1 MQSESKD
8 SDSSNV
14 NLTIQRHF
22 VGWQCRLREYALRN
36 NNGRPTQGICPRVL
50 SENLDELNS
59 SVILLL
65 IPKNP
70 IESIFEFRFLAK
82 KTNDPN
88 ERYKKAIQ
96 LLSSTFFQHI
106 EDFDGVM
113 TGLFPKDSLT
123 ATKILKGG
131 KIFLDF
137 DYQKQSFKI
146 YCNVDELKNE
156 EVGYQFTYWHN
167 FLFNPKMSPES
178 RVLIF
183 RPDWSNSFANPEIT

>member
-1 MQSESKD
+1 MKSESKE
-8 SDSSNV
+8 SDSSYS
-14 NLTIQRHF
+14 NLKFQSHF
-22 VGWQCRLREYALRN
+22 IGWQCRLREYSLRN
-36 NNGRPTQGICPRVL
+36 TNGRPSDGICPRVL
-50 SENLDELNS
+50 TENYDELNS

-70 IESIFEFRFLAK
+70 IKSILQFRFISK

-106 EDFDGVM
+106 ADFEGLM
-113 TGLFPKDSLT
+113 TGLFPKNSLT
-123 ATKILKGG
+123 ATNILNEK

-146 YCNVDELKNE
+146 YCSVDELKYE
-156 EVGYQFTYWHN
+156 DIGYQFTYWHN
-167 FLFNPKMSPES
+167 FLFNSNMSPES

-183 RPDWSNSFANPEIT
+183 RPNWTNSVANPEIN

>member
-1 MQSESKD
+1 MQSESKE
-8 SDSSNV
+8 SDSRNY

-36 NNGRPTQGICPRVL
+36 NNGRPTRGISPRVL

-59 SVILLL
+59 SIILLL

-70 IESIFEFRFLAK
+70 LESIFQFRFLAK

-88 ERYKKAIQ
+88 ERYKKTIQ

-106 EDFDGVM
+106 GDFDGVM
-113 TGLFPKDSLT
+113 TGLFPKNSLT
-123 ATKILKGG
+123 ATKILNGG

-137 DYQKQSFKI
+137 DYQRQSFKI
-146 YCNVDELKNE
+146 HCSVDELKNE
-156 EVGYQFTYWHN
+156 EIGYQFTYWHN